1 MQVLHVCSETFPL
14 LKTGGLADVIGAL
27 PAAQIADGVDV
38 RVLLPGFPDIRRG
51 IPDAHVVS
59 RRDTFAGK
67 ISLLFGHYNGV
78 GIYLIDAPHLYER
91 PGSPYHDTNLYAY
104 TDNVLRFALLGWVGC
119 EMACGLDPFWRPTWC
134 TPMTGTPGWRPPIW
148 QRAGGRR
155 NRSLPYTT
163 WPIKAC
169 FMQSIWMTSN
179 CRGHSLICMGWSSTD
194 NSPF

>member
-1 MQVLHVCSETFPL
+1 MQVLHVCSEMFPL

-119 EMACGLDPFWRPTWC
+119 EMACGLDPFWRPMWC
-134 TPMTGTPGWRPPIW
+134 MPMTGTPGWRPPIW
-148 QRAGGRR
+148 RRVGVRR

-163 WPIKAC
+163 WLIKAC

-179 CRGHSLICMGWSSTD
+179 CRGHSLICMGWNSTD
-194 NSPF
+194 KFHS